1 MTSQEKPVD
10 AILNCHK
17 PVGWTSFDVI
27 RWIRRLTNGKVGHAG
42 TLDPFANG
50 VLLVCVGK
58 ATKRVPLLMEE
69 EKEYVAELCLGMETD
84 TLDVTGNIIRTAP
97 VPGWDEAHL
106 RSVLSSF
113 TGRIKQTPPQFS
125 AVKINGQRAYH
136 LARKGRDVELSE
148 REIIIFEL
156 ELLKWDLSYIT
167 IRVTC
172 SKGTYIRSLAR
183 DVAKALDTVG
193 YVQTLTRT
201 RIGEHGIRES
211 IRLPQLT
218 REAFDERMGYR
229 NG

>member
-1 MTSQEKPVD
+1 V
-10 AILNCHK
+10 
-17 PVGWTSFDVI
+17 
-27 RWIRRLTNGKVGHAG
+27 GKVGHAG
-42 TLDPFANG
+42 TLDPFADG

-58 ATKRVPLLMEE
+58 ATKRVSSLVEQ
-69 EKEYVAELCLGMETD
+69 EKEYVAELCLGLETD

-97 VPGWDEAHL
+97 VPEWDEAHL

-113 TGRIKQTPPQFS
+113 TGSIRQTPPRYS
-125 AVKINGQRAYH
+125 AVKVNGQRAYH

-148 REIIIFEL
+148 REIFISEL
-156 ELLKWDLSYIT
+156 ELFKWDLSYIS

-183 DVAKALDTVG
+183 DLARALDTVG

-201 RIGEHGIRES
+201 RIGEYGIRES

-218 REAFDERMGYR
+218 REVFEERMGYR